1 MAKALVTKKTVLA
14 LVGDY
19 YHKAEWAER
28 ALRNALEGMK
38 DVELRCVDAAAFE
51 AELRARPDLVVLFKE
66 DRIDP
71 QSETPRRWMSEE
83 LQRRASDY
91 VEAGG
96 SWLAWHSG
104 LAGYDPG
111 GPYVRMLR
119 GHFLTHPALH
129 QTVRYVP
136 LAPGESPYELLDE
149 HYFVSCDEANTNV
162 FLRSSSVDGESI
174 AGWSHAFGRGHVAC
188 YTPAH
193 TEAALASEEVAG
205 ALRGLLM
212 RGLRL

>member
-1 MAKALVTKKTVLA
+1 MTKKTVLA

-19 YHKAEWAER
+19 YHKAEWAEA
-28 ALRNALEGMK
+28 ALRHATKGLE
-38 DVELRCVDAAAFE
+38 DVELRCVEVEAFE
-51 AELRARPDLVVLFKE
+51 AALRGDGQDKPDMVVLFRE

-71 QSETPRRWMSEE
+71 QSEEPRRWMHEG
-83 LQRRASDY
+83 LQRLASDY

-104 LAGYDPG
+104 LAGYDAE

-119 GHFLTHPALH
+119 GYFLTHPADH
-129 QTVRYVP
+129 QPVRYTP
-136 LAPGESPYELLDE
+136 TTSDAAAYELLDE
-149 HYFVSCDEANTNV
+149 HYFVFCDEANTHV
-162 FLRSSSVDGESI
+162 FLRSSSVDGDSV
-174 AGWSHAFGRGHVAC
+174 AGWTHPYGRGYVAC

-193 TEAALASEEVAG
+193 NEAALASEEVAG

-212 RGLRL
+212 EGLKL